1 MCSLE
6 NAIETMDK
14 SVLVS
19 HEVFKF
25 LIDEYRNAHTEDA
38 VTALLDNQD
47 IGVATEGEIITLLK
61 SYRYDQEEM
70 EKLKK
75 RNNDLKEHIL
85 ALQGSANAF
94 QVSRCESCQE
104 SQRADKELEKLNEM
118 VDKYNELAHKYN
130 TLDSATLSQ
139 IKVHHFP
146 DEIPTIPK
154 DDTCVSLYLFDDN
167 GSSEPICK
175 LNDRSIW
182 YQSEIDIAFRKGNK
196 PCYFIYAS
204 DVMDAINKSVNLRRL
219 AGLDQFSKA
228 TSYCPSCGAPI
239 PTPEPCK
246 TYDDVVKRDG

>member
-6 NAIETMDK
+6 NAIETMEK

-19 HEVFKF
+19 HEVFKI
-25 LIDEYRNAHTEDA
+25 LVDEYREAHTDDA

-61 SYRYDQEEM
+61 SYRYDLEEM

-75 RNNDLKEHIL
+75 GTNDLKEHIL

-118 VDKYNELAHKYN
+118 VDKYNGLAHKYN
-130 TLDSATLSQ
+130 TLESTALSQ

-146 DEIPTIPK
+146 DEIPSIPK
-154 DDTCVSLYLFDDN
+154 DDICVSLYSFDED
-167 GSSEPICK
+167 GSGEPRCT
-175 LNDRSIW
+175 LNDLRIW

-196 PCYFIYAS
+196 PCYFVYAS
-204 DVMDAINKSVNLRRL
+204 DVQEAINKAVNASRIAR
-219 AGLDQFSKA
+219 LDQSNKA
-228 TSYCPSCGAPI
+228 TRRCP
-239 PTPEPCK
+239 
-246 TYDDVVKRDG
+246 